1 MSMQFELYAE
11 SESVIN
17 RLDPRTKIIGVM
29 VVFAISVIFTHPLF
43 LGPFFFLILAIILLS
58 GVPVK
63 KVAILLKSLSLLVI
77 ISLLMW
83 PLLYHPGSEIFRIG
97 KIYITDLGAAYGVG
111 MAFRI
116 LNMVIAP
123 IILML
128 TTRQRELILGLRG
141 IGLPQNGAFALATTF
156 RFLPTVIGVGNGII
170 EAQRSR
176 GLDVNKG
183 NIIVR
188 MKNYAAILGPL
199 MINSLRIAQQLA
211 FAVESKAMSSTAKR
225 TTFQPLHFS
234 KNDRRIII
242 GYALFLVSVIVL
254 RAMGYGTFNF

>member
-1 MSMQFELYAE
+1 MSIQFELYTKGD
-11 SESVIN
+11 SFLY
-17 RLDPRTKIIGVM
+17 RLDPRTKLMGVFL
-29 VVFAISVIFTHPLF
+29 VFAISVIFTHPLF
-43 LGPFFFLILAIILLS
+43 LGPFFFLMLGIIFLG
-58 GVPVK
+58 GVPFS
-63 KVAILLKSLSLLVI
+63 KVALLLKSLSILVVL
-77 ISLLMW
+77 SLIMW
-83 PLLYHPGSEIFRIG
+83 PLLYHPGEEIFRLRN
-97 KIYITDLGAAYGVG
+97 IYITDLGVAYGIG

-116 LNMVIAP
+116 LNMVLAP

-156 RFLPTVIGVGNGII
+156 RFLPTVVGVGNGII

-183 NIIVR
+183 NVIVR

-199 MINSLRIAQQLA
+199 MISSLRIAQQLA

-225 TTFQPLHFS
+225 TTFRPLYFTMF
-234 KNDRRIII
+234 DRNVMV
-242 GYALFLVSVIVL
+242 GYGVLLVFVIVL
-254 RAMGYGTFNF
+254 RLLGFGAFHF

>member
-1 MSMQFELYAE
+1 MSMQFELY
-11 SESVIN
+11 SESDSFIN
-17 RLDPRTKIIGVM
+17 RLDPRTKIIGVL
-29 VVFAISVIFTHPLF
+29 VVFIISVIFTHPLF
-43 LGPFFFLILAIILLS
+43 LGPFFFIMLAIILLG
-58 GVPVK
+58 GVPFS

-83 PLLYHPGSEIFRIG
+83 PLLYHPGKEIFRFG
-97 KIYITDLGAAYGVG
+97 SIYITDLGAAYGVG

-141 IGLPQNGAFALATTF
+141 IGLPQKGAFALATTF
-156 RFLPTVIGVGNGII
+156 RFLPAVVGVGNGII

-183 NIIVR
+183 NFIER

-199 MINSLRIAQQLA
+199 MISSLRIAQQLA

-225 TTFQPLHFS
+225 TTFKPLYFS
-234 KNDRRIII
+234 ALDRKIMI
-242 GYALFLVSVIVL
+242 GYAVLMVIVIVL
-254 RAMGYGTFNF
+254 RVLGYGAFKF